1 MRASLSSETTQ
12 MPMLAR
18 SMLPKVGEGGRR
30 RDEGG
35 WLGVSGR
42 RLRG

>member
-18 SMLPKVGEGGRR
+18 SMLPKVGEERKEKR
-30 RDEGG
+30 
-35 WLGVSGR
+35 
-42 RLRG
+42 